1 MLKPRLAG
9 TIIVKNQIVVQSIG
23 FKKYLPIGNVKNSLK
38 NLSEW
43 EVDEIYLIDI
53 DSTQKKTPNF
63 KLIDEVSKLRI
74 NTPLVYGGG
83 INSSEHAREIIKKGF
98 EKIIISNLLFQN
110 PSEIIK
116 IFNLIG
122 KESLIINLIFKKFKK
137 NYLFFD
143 TLNNQF
149 HKIDLDK
156 FFKKFSD
163 YFSEILLMDYNHD
176 GVYDNFDKKIINFNK
191 FGNKNFILMGGISI
205 NSNLKILLKNKR
217 IRSIAI
223 GNYLNYKESSIFNI
237 KKHFKNE
244 FRK

>member
-9 TIIVKNQIVVQSIG
+9 TIIVKNNIVVQSVG
-23 FKKYLPIGNVKNSLK
+23 FKKYLPIGNVQNSLK

-53 DSTQKKTPNF
+53 DSTQNKTPNF
-63 KLIDEVSKLRI
+63 KLIEEVSKLRV

-83 INSSEHAREIIKKGF
+83 INTSEQARQIIKKGF
-98 EKIIISNLLFQN
+98 ERIIISNLLFQN

-122 KESLIINLIFKKFKK
+122 KESLIINLIFKKFQKK
-137 NYLFFD
+137 YLFFD
-143 TLNNQF
+143 TLNNKF
-149 HKIDLDK
+149 HELDLDN
-156 FFKKFSD
+156 FFKKFSN
-163 YFSEILLMDYNHD
+163 YFSEILLMDYTHD
-176 GVYDNFDKKIINFNK
+176 GNYDNFDKKIINFNK
-191 FGNKNFILMGGISI
+191 FGSKNFILMGGISI
-205 NSNLKILLKNKR
+205 DYNLKNLLQDKR

-223 GNYLNYKESSIFNI
+223 GNYLNFKESSIFNI
-237 KKHFKNE
+237 KKRFKNE